1 MDPSYFT
8 PRAARISNWLE
19 LANEFRKT
27 LGTPA
32 PDAGGAHEDVL
43 EERVFDADPA
53 PASIA
58 AGSEE
63 EAALL
68 ARVDALLRPALRAMP
83 DAFRLMCLRGR
94 KYRVERAAAAVRQLT
109 ELLSVLDP
117 AAAPDPARAEAQLLE
132 QMRAGKI
139 EISGGADDDGRAI
152 LTVRLR
158 ANDPTRSA
166 PADYARLLVYSVLWA
181 LRDNPEAQRQGVV
194 FFVDATDVSLR
205 NSDPPTSKLTKW
217 VAGQLPVR
225 VAQIVVYNAPF
236 AFGSVMAPLALAA
249 MPALRRRVKLVN
261 SAEHAALHAAV
272 QPSALTAEY
281 GGKLDFDR
289 EAWAIAALQYGRS
302 QSRAAVAACFGLT
315 DL

>member
-1 MDPSYFT
+1 M
-8 PRAARISNWLE
+8 RQ
-19 LANEFRKT
+19 LAE
-27 LGTPA
+27 
-32 PDAGGAHEDVL
+32 
-43 EERVFDADPA
+43 
-53 PASIA
+53 
-58 AGSEE
+58 
-63 EAALL
+63 
-68 ARVDALLRPALRAMP
+68 LLR
-83 DAFRLMCLRGR
+83 
-94 KYRVERAAAAVRQLT
+94 
-109 ELLSVLDP
+109 VLDP
-117 AAAPDPARAEAQLLE
+117 GAAPDPARAEAQLLE

-261 SAEHAALHAAV
+261 SAEHTALHAAI
-272 QPSALTAEY
+272 QPSALTVEF

-289 EAWAIAALQYGRS
+289 EAWALAALQYGRS
-302 QSRAAVAACFGLT
+302 QSGAAVAACSGLT